1 MKQQKK
7 LTFSFDDG
15 VRQDSRLIEILN
27 RYGLKATF
35 NLNSARFG
43 ENTELSAFGKTI
55 PYCRCRA
62 EEVCEIYRGH
72 EVAAHTLT
80 HQNLT
85 QLSDADVIFE
95 TENDRLALSELC
107 GYKVIGMA
115 YPCGGINNDAR
126 TAALIRDHTG
136 IRYARTITSS
146 GSFQY
151 PANLLRLDPTVQ
163 ITDLPR
169 ANALADCFLELPA
182 SQPAIF
188 YIWGHSYEFD
198 LFDSWD
204 SFELFC
210 KKVAGHEEIAYCT
223 NREALLGENN

>member
-95 TENDRLALSELC
+95 TEKDRLALSELC
-107 GYKVIGMA
+107 GYEVIGMA
-115 YPCGGINNDAR
+115 YPCGGINNDER

-169 ANALADCFLELPA
+169 ANALADRFLALPA
-182 SQPAIF
+182 EQPAIF

>member
-95 TENDRLALSELC
+95 TEKDRLALSELC
-107 GYKVIGMA
+107 GYEVIGMA
-115 YPCGGINNDAR
+115 YPCGGINNDER

-169 ANALADCFLELPA
+169 ATALADRFLALPA
-182 SQPAIF
+182 EQPAIF